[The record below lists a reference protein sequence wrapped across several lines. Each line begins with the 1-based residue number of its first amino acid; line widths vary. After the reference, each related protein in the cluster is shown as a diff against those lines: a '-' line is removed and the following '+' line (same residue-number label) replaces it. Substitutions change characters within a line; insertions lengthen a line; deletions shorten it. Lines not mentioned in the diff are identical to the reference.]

1 MMKRLM
7 ESRRGNSL
15 LYEYDNMIY
24 ALGFLFFKLGYL
36 GLFRKVKYRFKEY
49 CEKFEVFLI
58 STVKLNTRLTHS

>member
-1 MMKRLM
+1 
-7 ESRRGNSL
+7 
-15 LYEYDNMIY
+15 MIY

-58 STVKLNTRLTHS
+58 STVKLNTRLIHS